1 MYSNAMVTNGTNADG
16 SKRFCYADNKVNK
29 RDSRK
34 TRNEK
39 FMSRITRRPRVM
51 MDGLGGRAWTPK
63 DRKGTDLQDRIMAV
77 IGLLHKA
84 GHKRVHLDATDGARS
99 KTRMGGYAKHSMK
112 IKRLNGVHGTL
123 VQQARKEGLL

>member
-1 MYSNAMVTNGTNADG
+1 MVTNGTNADG

-39 FMSRITRRPRVM
+39 FMSRITRRSRVM
-51 MDGLGGRAWTPK
+51 MDGLGSTGGRAWTPK

-99 KTRMGGYAKHSMK
+99 KTRIGGYAKHSMK